1 MYGVEKGRG
10 GKEEV
15 SLWSDTD
22 VQGCENRRVRQAKKR
37 TGGGGAV
44 RARAERSSPW
54 GSGSSVP
61 AQVQPVLCMDTCT
74 KPPGWMHQGTC
85 PLLASC
91 LSPQPPEPGREE
103 AFNQMWSG
111 RRAGPRGG
119 AGASPSSSPTS
130 AP

>member
-1 MYGVEKGRG
+1 MYKVVRRTEGLGRRRRERG
-10 GKEEV
+10 GEV
-15 SLWSDTD
+15 C
-22 VQGCENRRVRQAKKR
+22 GC
-37 TGGGGAV
+37 
-44 RARAERSSPW
+44 AERSSPW

-85 PLLASC
+85 PLLVSC
-91 LSPQPPEPGREE
+91 LSPRPPEPGREE

-111 RRAGPRGG
+111 RRAGLRGG

-130 AP
+130 APWNNPAKFSLRFAPLYSLCLT